1 MIDHG
6 WERVHRSH
14 LMREKETA
22 FAPSALGREK
32 HFSTLEATFLSNPP
46 HPPPPT
52 PTKGF
57 AVRKCRLLL
66 SLQHSTKVLSRA
78 AVDQR
83 RAV

>member
-32 HFSTLEATFLSNPP
+32 HFSTLEATLM
-46 HPPPPT
+46 
-52 PTKGF
+52 
-57 AVRKCRLLL
+57 
-66 SLQHSTKVLSRA
+66 SLVVMDILAS
-78 AVDQR
+78 
-83 RAV
+83 